1 MPSKKY
7 LVERFDMK
15 KIIVRVSQGLA
26 NRMFQLAY
34 AFSLKEKGYDVE
46 IDYMR
51 NNKFAHEAI
60 EVGDI
65 FNIEL
70 KEAEIEE
77 IKRLRGNDCIINKI
91 MRHLPLFSSCRIIP
105 FSEPYRNEYSEYRK
119 DTYVIGTFQSQNFF
133 ENIADYIKHI
143 YTFPLLVD
151 NRNLELASKMAQENS
166 VAIHVR
172 KGFDY
177 QKDILHNTCQI
188 EYYQKAISYM
198 KENVENPVFY
208 IFTDNPKWVK
218 ANIGDCKYTLV
229 DWNPTTGKSNYLDM
243 QMMSLAKHNIIANST
258 YSWWSAWLNSNIDK
272 IVVAPANW
280 YNPQYNKLKNVDIV
294 PNEWVRF

>member
-1 MPSKKY
+1 M
-7 LVERFDMK
+7 E

-34 AFSLKEKGYDVE
+34 AFSLKEKGYDVK
-46 IDYMR
+46 IDYLR
-51 NNKFAHEAI
+51 RNKFVHEAI
-60 EVGDI
+60 EVGNI

-70 KEAEIEE
+70 KEARMEE
-77 IKRLRGNDCIINKI
+77 IKKLRGDDCIINKI
-91 MRHLPLFSSCRIIP
+91 LRHIPFFSSCRIIP
-105 FSEPYRNEYSEYRK
+105 FSEPYKEEYSK
-119 DTYVIGTFQSQNFF
+119 FSHDTYVIGTFQSQNFF
-133 ENIADYIKHI
+133 MNIKDFIKKV
-143 YTFPLLVD
+143 YTFPQLVD
-151 NRNLELASKMAQENS
+151 NRNLELASKMAQDNS

-177 QKDILHNTCQI
+177 QKEILQNTCQI
-188 EYYQKAISYM
+188 EYYQNAISYLN
-198 KENVENPVFY
+198 KNVENPVFY

-218 ANIGDCKYTLV
+218 ANIKDCTYTLI

-258 YSWWSAWLNSNIDK
+258 YSWWSAWLNSNINK

-280 YNPQYNKLKNVDIV
+280 YNPKFYKLKNIDIV
-294 PNEWVRF
+294 PNDWVRF